1 MVRVQVLAVIEACS
15 AMMDELAQVDHVVLS
30 TEGSGEGQMLVIELE
45 RAAFKVL
52 EAQLAGMPGVWLDR
66 L

>member
-45 RAAFKVL
+45 QAAFKVL